1 MLWYDPMYRKM
12 YIPTHTN
19 FGSYLAGLIAGL
31 LYHRL
36 KRANFDAVRH
46 RVRERRRKK
55 KKEFKMV

>member
-36 KRANFDAVRH
+36 KRANFDAVRN
-46 RVRERRRKK
+46 RVRERR
-55 KKEFKMV
+55 